1 MKNNWGGV
9 RQESQVI
16 RKIHDQWCRD
26 NGYPIKARDRFC
38 ICMLKKIKI
47 KIKTTLEKVSFC
59 TFGLE
64 VLVYMTNVCHLVQI
78 KSVM

>member
-1 MKNNWGGV
+1 MGHMVGRVDLVIFLFKRRQNSV
-9 RQESQVI
+9 R
-16 RKIHDQWCRD
+16 
-26 NGYPIKARDRFC
+26 NKAKGRHC
-38 ICMLKKIKI
+38 ICMVKKIKI

-78 KSVM
+78 KSVR